1 MGPGEKQSLKD
12 KIMEKTKHIEKI
24 GHQILGVESKNRSL
38 FDKYSKNEK
47 KLMKVLKKVKEEN
60 QTLLRNLKKLLGK
73 TTINSKSLINN
84 PAYHKFLV
92 KLAELRKENPTDP
105 IFVQGSGPAKVKPK
119 KKKKE
124 SKLTTHENEFLVK
137 HTHKLENPRV
147 WISAIYYGSNLK
159 RKKRNKSERGNKTP
173 KKH

>member
-1 MGPGEKQSLKD
+1 MKQ
-12 KIMEKTKHIEKI
+12 KIMEKTKQIERI

-73 TTINSKSLINN
+73 TVINSKSLVNN

-92 KLAELRKENPTDP
+92 KLAELRKENPQDP
-105 IFVQGSGPAKVKPK
+105 IFVQDTKGSRVKPK
-119 KKKKE
+119 KKKVN
-124 SKLTTHENEFLVK
+124 KLTTHENEFLIK

-159 RKKRNKSERGNKTP
+159 RKKRNRSETPHKTP
-173 KKH
+173 KKK

>member
-1 MGPGEKQSLKD
+1 
-12 KIMEKTKHIEKI
+12 MEKTKQIEKI
-24 GHQILGVESKNRSL
+24 GHQILGVEAKNRSL

-60 QTLLRNLKKLLGK
+60 QALLRNLKKLLGK
-73 TTINSKSLINN
+73 TVINSKNLINN

-92 KLAELRKENPTDP
+92 RLAELRKQSPDDP
-105 IFVQGSGPAKVKPK
+105 IFIGETKPAPTKPK
-119 KKKKE
+119 KKRKTD
-124 SKLTTHENEFLVK
+124 KLTAHENEFLIK

-159 RKKRNKSERGNKTP
+159 RKKRHRSSTPHKSS
-173 KKH
+173 KKK